1 LETTSASE
9 YRAGQRRMVT
19 LPSGYVFEI
28 RKMSPLTFSELFNV
42 IGVEANASEEVAAE
56 RVRENLVEVI
66 KVVIPKCVV
75 KPKIAL
81 EASDDEDV
89 LSLEDLDMDDFTV
102 LFEEISAFSGIG
114 EKETDDRES
123 FRI

>member
-1 LETTSASE
+1 
-9 YRAGQRRMVT
+9 MVT